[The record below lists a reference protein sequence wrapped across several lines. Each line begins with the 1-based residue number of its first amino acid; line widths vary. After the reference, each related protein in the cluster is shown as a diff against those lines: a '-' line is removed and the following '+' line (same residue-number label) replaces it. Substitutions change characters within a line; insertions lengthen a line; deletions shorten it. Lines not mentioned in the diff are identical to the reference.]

1 MIELLL
7 LDIMVHLMVN
17 KIVGKMVVIDVI
29 QIQNKEL
36 I

>member
-17 KIVGKMVVIDVI
+17 KIVGKMVVIGVI